1 MFLDHTIKL
10 SVIEIMLHGDSFTL
24 YSHPYESSGKRDM
37 IPGGKIAQGQIL
49 ILIISGDNVSSKTY
63 KADDPIARKILH
75 NTGLYTTLH
84 ENDIGCSHID
94 FIRKDLLADALKT
107 IESSRCIIID
117 TIVSRHGTD
126 DSTENMIRDISAKM
140 SLKGIWHN
148 QSILDFLTGKVFRK
162 SLMPALIIFLVILS
176 LNFFIH
182 QTIADK
188 TAEIREDYAA
198 WSRQAEK
205 QNSISDK
212 QSALVQEY
220 LKYGY
225 TDIPAVADL
234 AASLIPAGTR
244 LTCMYISGQK
254 QPDASPAAVVKGESA
269 NAESVTLL
277 LKNFQRQWT
286 RTDVVSIGQDRSGT
300 ILNFE
305 IHIWL

>member
-1 MFLDHTIKL
+1 MHHTMFLDHTIKL

-24 YSHPYESSGKRDM
+24 YSHPHESSGKREI
-37 IPGGKIAQGQIL
+37 IPKDKIPQGQII

-63 KADDPIARKILH
+63 KADDPIARKILY

-117 TIVSRHGTD
+117 TIVSRYGTD

-140 SLKGIWHN
+140 SLKEIWHN
-148 QSILDFLTGKVFRK
+148 QPLLDFLTGKVFRK

-286 RTDVVSIGQDRSGT
+286 RSDVVSIGQD
-300 ILNFE
+300 
-305 IHIWL
+305 

>member
-24 YSHPYESSGKRDM
+24 YSHPHESSGKREI
-37 IPGGKIAQGQIL
+37 IPKDKIPQGQII

-63 KADDPIARKILH
+63 KADDPIARKILY

-117 TIVSRHGTD
+117 TIVSRYGTD

-140 SLKGIWHN
+140 SLKEIWHN
-148 QSILDFLTGKVFRK
+148 QPLLDFLTGKVFRK

>member
-1 MFLDHTIKL
+1 MFLDQTIKL

>member
-24 YSHPYESSGKRDM
+24 YSHPHESSGKRDM
-37 IPGGKIAQGQIL
+37 IPGGKIAPGQIL

-126 DSTENMIRDISAKM
+126 DSTKNMIRDISAKM

-148 QSILDFLTGKVFRK
+148 QPILDFLAGKAFRK
-162 SLMPALIIFLVILS
+162 SLMPVLIIFLVVLAI
-176 LNFFIH
+176 NFFIR

-188 TAEIREDYAA
+188 TTRIREDYAA
-198 WSRQAEK
+198 WSRRAEEE
-205 QNSISDK
+205 NSISDK
-212 QSALVQEY
+212 QSTLVQEY
-220 LKYGY
+220 LKYGN

-234 AASLIPAGTR
+234 AASLIPEGTR
-244 LTCMYISGQK
+244 LTAMYITGQE
-254 QPDASPAAVVKGESA
+254 QSDVSPAAVVKGESA
-269 NAESVTLL
+269 NAESITLL
-277 LKNFQRQWT
+277 LKNFQQQWA

>member
-1 MFLDHTIKL
+1 MFLDRTIKL
-10 SVIEIMLHGDSFTL
+10 SVIEIMLHGGNCTL
-24 YSHPYESSGKRDM
+24 YSHLHDSSGKREI
-37 IPGGKIAQGQIL
+37 IPKDKIPQGQII

-107 IESSRCIIID
+107 IESSRCIILD
-117 TIVSRHGTD
+117 TIVSRQGRD
-126 DSTENMIRDISAKM
+126 GCTENMIRDMSEKM
-140 SLKGIWHN
+140 SLKEIWHN
-148 QSILDFLTGKVFRK
+148 QPLLDFLTGKVFRK
-162 SLMPALIIFLVILS
+162 SWMPALIIFLVVLAI
-176 LNFFIH
+176 NFFIR

-244 LTCMYISGQK
+244 LTGMYISGQK

>member
-1 MFLDHTIKL
+1 MFLDRTIKL
-10 SVIEIMLHGDSFTL
+10 SVIEIMLHGGNCTL
-24 YSHPYESSGKRDM
+24 YSHLHDSSGKREI
-37 IPGGKIAQGQIL
+37 IPKDKIPKGQII

-94 FIRKDLLADALKT
+94 FIRKDLLADTIKT
-107 IESSRCIIID
+107 IESSRCIILD
-117 TIVSRHGTD
+117 TIVSRQGRD
-126 DSTENMIRDISAKM
+126 GCTENMIRDMSEKM
-140 SLKGIWHN
+140 SLKEIWHN
-148 QSILDFLTGKVFRK
+148 QPLLDFLTGKVFRK
-162 SLMPALIIFLVILS
+162 SWMPALIIFLVVLAI
-176 LNFFIH
+176 NFFIRP
-182 QTIADK
+182 TIADK
-188 TAEIREDYAA
+188 TTRIKEDYAA

-244 LTCMYISGQK
+244 LTGMYISGQK